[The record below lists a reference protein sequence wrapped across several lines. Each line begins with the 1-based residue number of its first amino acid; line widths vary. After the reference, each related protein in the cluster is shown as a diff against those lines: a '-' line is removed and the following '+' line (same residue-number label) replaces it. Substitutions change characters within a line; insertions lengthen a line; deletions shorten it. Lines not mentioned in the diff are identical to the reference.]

1 MASDISNL
9 LCDIDL
15 TARSSQE
22 HHENVSLELPSPPE
36 GSPTSNDGQESASQS
51 SLRSN
56 SYLRNRLTLLALSLH
71 SDTGKEEIFWP
82 FEV

>member
-1 MASDISNL
+1 MASDLRNL
-9 LCDIDL
+9 LSNIDL

-36 GSPTSNDGQESASQS
+36 GSPISNEGQESASQS

-56 SYLRNRLTLLALSLH
+56 SYLRNRTSLALSLH
-71 SDTGKEEIFWP
+71 SDTGKDEFIWP